1 VQFDGISLPIA
12 AGLLI
17 MMHRVLA
24 KVRCGRLD
32 SVTGDRK
39 LMLSS
44 LLLNCVVGWALMF
57 ALLWL
62 LPPDLPE
69 YQTGLIV
76 CTKNL
81 APTDRDPASSRL
93 CVQFG
98 AKHSEIKSLRAGR
111 LHVLFDAASTDESM
125 IHLLHHQ
132 VKNPGQRVT
141 AIAADVA
148 VAAGGASLHRRDGGR
163 KVLHRKRRR
172 WEERWLAGR
181 RVMIHLIQ
189 YVVA

>member
-1 VQFDGISLPIA
+1 MAFHAGWVAAYLDLLGYGRRSGLGAGCHGLRRSARAVQFDGISVPIA

-44 LLLNCVVGWALMF
+44 LLLNWVVGWALMF

-81 APTDRDPASSRL
+81 APTDREPS
-93 CVQFG
+93 
-98 AKHSEIKSLRAGR
+98 I
-111 LHVLFDAASTDESM
+111 
-125 IHLLHHQ
+125 
-132 VKNPGQRVT
+132 
-141 AIAADVA
+141 
-148 VAAGGASLHRRDGGR
+148 VAAMRPIRRQTQR
-163 KVLHRKRRR
+163 NQKPQSRAFAR
-172 WEERWLAGR
+172 AF
-181 RVMIHLIQ
+181 
-189 YVVA
+189 